1 MSTRREPPHD
11 GDTGAPDEETTL
23 ADEEWPVAEQYRVG
37 PPTSRPVPDDPRTI
51 VLQQDVAAAPA
62 DDPRARRF
70 PPNLG
75 PGLLLTLIA
84 VLLIP
89 AGIWLATTLRDDSEA
104 SSTTD
109 TSEPVGSTTEPTMS
123 TTSTTST
130 TTTTPTKNVPDVTGS
145 TLAEGRTRLEREG
158 LRVRFRRIDSDRPAG
173 EVLEQEPSSGSG
185 VQPNG
190 IVVLVVSGG
199 PERVAVPRVLGLNAD
214 EATDLVTEA
223 GLRPETRPVRSPSP
237 EGTVVNQVPRAGEE
251 VGPNTVVRLEIAM
264 PPPQPTVAVPDL
276 IGLKSS
282 EARNRLRDLGLRVT
296 QKPTESPRPKGTIV
310 RQSPGAGVRIREGQT
325 VTLTVSTGAARVD
338 VPDVLGLDEQAAR
351 QELEGAGF
359 DVTVVDEPTSDPD
372 EDGVVLD
379 QSPAGGSSQP
389 EGSTV
394 TITVARFS

>member
-11 GDTGAPDEETTL
+11 GDTGTPDEETTL

-37 PPTSRPVPDDPRTI
+37 PPPSRPVQDDPGTI
-51 VLQQDVAAAPA
+51 VLQQDVPATPA
-62 DDPRARRF
+62 DDPRIRRF

-109 TSEPVGSTTEPTMS
+109 TSEPVGSTTEPT
-123 TTSTTST
+123 TSTTST
-130 TTTTPTKNVPDVTGS
+130 TTTTPTKNVPDVAGS
-145 TLAEGRTRLEREG
+145 TLAEARTRLEREG
-158 LRVRFRRIDSDRPAG
+158 LRVRFRRIDSDRPVG
-173 EVLEQEPSSGSG
+173 EVLEQEPSSGSS
-185 VQPNG
+185 VQPNS

-199 PERVAVPRVLGLNAD
+199 PERVSVPRVLGLQAD
-214 EATDLVTEA
+214 QAADVLREA
-223 GLRPETRPVRSPSP
+223 GLRPETRPVRSRSP
-237 EGTVVNQVPRAGEE
+237 EGTVVNQVPKAGEE
-251 VGPNTVVRLEIAM
+251 VGPRTVVRLEIAM

-296 QKPTESPRPKGTIV
+296 QKPTESPRPKGTVV
-310 RQSPGAGVRIREGQT
+310 RQSPGAGARVREGQT
-325 VTLTVSTGAARVD
+325 VTLTVSTGPTKVE
-338 VPDVLGLDEQAAR
+338 VPDVVGLDEQAAR

-359 DVTVVDEPTSDPD
+359 EVTVVDEPTENVD
-372 EDGVVLD
+372 EDGVVLA
-379 QSPAGGSSQP
+379 QNPAGGSSRS
-389 EGSTV
+389 EGSPV